1 MRSHGENEKKE
12 SRVGTLAVYAVA
24 VVYIVLG
31 IVFLAVPEL
40 EVKHLC
46 YLLAVCLILLGV
58 LRIGDYFIQEN
69 YRNIN
74 QYGFS
79 MGVLAIILGVCVV
92 IRIEQFTDIFNL
104 CLGIGILLTA
114 VVKVQ
119 NAMDLQALKAE
130 GFWGFLLVAVAMVIC
145 GAVIL
150 INPFR
155 NTDSRNQFTYVVMI
169 IDGILSI
176 VFTSYLMIRMRRR
189 SDDDEL
195 L

>member
-31 IVFLAVPEL
+31 IAFLAMPEL